1 MIEYSTNY
9 FDTTGSLWFY
19 SKDETDNFDADIRN
33 THAFKSSKEKG
44 LLIDNTVAYGNNSIL
59 KMHLLLCSLE
69 VKVRQLSWN
78 FDGRSI
84 VF

>member
-19 SKDETDNFDADIRN
+19 SKDETDNFDADIWN
-33 THAFKSSKEKG
+33 IHAFKSSKDKG
-44 LLIDNTVAYGNNSIL
+44 LLINNTFAYGNNSIL

-69 VKVRQLSWN
+69 VKVGQFSWN
-78 FDGRSI
+78 FDGQSI
-84 VF
+84 LF

>member
-33 THAFKSSKEKG
+33 THAFKSSKEKC
-44 LLIDNTVAYGNNSIL
+44 LLIDNKVAYGNNSIL

-69 VKVRQLSWN
+69 VKVGQFS
-78 FDGRSI
+78 
-84 VF
+84 

>member
-19 SKDETDNFDADIRN
+19 SKDETDNFDADIWN

-44 LLIDNTVAYGNNSIL
+44 LLIDNTVAYGNNPIL

-69 VKVRQLSWN
+69 VKVGQFS
-78 FDGRSI
+78 
-84 VF
+84 